1 MSDMTVGTTQ
11 MTVGC
16 IRSNMTPPPVSG
28 ILEALLEQKER
39 QLEKA
44 RKALMMCIAPD
55 PEAERLKEE
64 VLLEQ

>member
-1 MSDMTVGTTQ
+1 VTAKTTQ
-11 MTVGC
+11 MTVGR
-16 IRSNMTPPPVSG
+16 IHSTMSTPPVSG
-28 ILEALLEQKER
+28 ILEALLEQKEA

-44 RKALMMCIAPD
+44 RQVLMMCIAPD

>member
-1 MSDMTVGTTQ
+1 MTVGSKH
-11 MTVGC
+11 MTVGR
-16 IRSNMTPPPVSG
+16 IHSTMNPPPVSG
-28 ILEALLEQKER
+28 ILEILLEQKER

-44 RKALMMCIAPD
+44 RQVLMMCIAPD

>member
-1 MSDMTVGTTQ
+1 MTAKSTQ

-16 IRSNMTPPPVSG
+16 IHSTIAPPPVSG
-28 ILEALLEQKER
+28 ILETLLEQKEA

-44 RKALMMCIAPD
+44 RKALMMCVAPD
-55 PEAERLKEE
+55 TEAERLKEE

>member
-1 MSDMTVGTTQ
+1 MTVGTTQ
-11 MTVGC
+11 MTVGR
-16 IRSNMTPPPVSG
+16 IHSTMSTPPVAG
-28 ILEALLEQKER
+28 ILEALLEQKEK

-44 RKALMMCIAPD
+44 RQALMMCIAPD

>member
-1 MSDMTVGTTQ
+1 MTAKTTQ

-16 IRSNMTPPPVSG
+16 IHSVMAPPPVSG

-44 RKALMMCIAPD
+44 RQVLMMCIAPD

>member
-1 MSDMTVGTTQ
+1 MTVESQ
-11 MTVGC
+11 HMTVGC
-16 IRSNMTPPPVSG
+16 IHSTMNPPPVSG

-44 RKALMMCIAPD
+44 RQALMMCIAPD

>member
-1 MSDMTVGTTQ
+1 MS
-11 MTVGC
+11 
-16 IRSNMTPPPVSG
+16 TPPVAG

-44 RKALMMCIAPD
+44 RQALMMCIAPD

>member
-1 MSDMTVGTTQ
+1 MTVGR
-11 MTVGC
+11 
-16 IRSNMTPPPVSG
+16 IYSNINPVHADVF
-28 ILEALLEQKER
+28 EVLLQQKEK

-55 PEAERLKEE
+55 AEAEKLKDE

>member
-1 MSDMTVGTTQ
+1 VTVGR
-11 MTVGC
+11 VY
-16 IRSNMTPPPVSG
+16 SNVAEFADRN
-28 ILEALLEQKER
+28 ILHIMLEQKEA

-44 RKALMMCIAPD
+44 RQALMMCIAPD